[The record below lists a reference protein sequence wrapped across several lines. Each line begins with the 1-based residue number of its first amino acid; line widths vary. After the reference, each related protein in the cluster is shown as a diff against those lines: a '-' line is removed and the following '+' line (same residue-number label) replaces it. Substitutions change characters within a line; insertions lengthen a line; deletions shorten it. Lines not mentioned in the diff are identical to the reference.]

1 MLTKQRHL
9 GLKWRSIFWATLI
22 AGVLD
27 ITAACTQNYLAGG
40 VTPDGVLAYIASGI
54 LGESAYSS
62 DTTVLFLGLLVHFF
76 IIFACVFCFFWL
88 YPKWS
93 FLHRSI
99 LANAVLIA
107 LIAWVVTTQIIVRLS
122 AIPAGGFQLKNALI
136 SIGILIIAV
145 GFPIAYVAKRAYR
158 KQQGR

>member
-9 GLKWRSIFWATLI
+9 GLKWKSIFWATLI

-27 ITAACTQNYLAGG
+27 ITAACAQNYLAGG
-40 VTPDGVLAYIASGI
+40 VTPDAVLAYIASGI

-62 DTTVLFLGLLVHFF
+62 DTAVLFLGLLVHFF

-93 FLHRSI
+93 FLHRRI
-99 LANAVLIA
+99 LSKSVLIPIIA
-107 LIAWVVTTQIIVRLS
+107 LGVTTQIIVQLYG
-122 AIPAGGFQLKNALI
+122 IPAGGLQLKKSLKSN
-136 SIGILIIAV
+136 SILIYT
-145 GFPIAYVAKRAYR
+145 GCFRNC
-158 KQQGR
+158 